1 MFQENRITT
10 GIGNV
15 RSLLKKVVDPK
26 EEILMTK
33 TVPITNDYDISS
45 KVLGL
50 GVSGKV
56 IEVINKSNKKK
67 YALKFLP
74 NCPKSRLEVELHWR
88 SSICENIVKIKDVY
102 ENVRYGQKVLL
113 IVMESMDGGEL
124 FQRIIEKEKF
134 NEKEAANIMKDIC
147 KAVKFLHDNNVAHRD
162 LKPENLLISRK
173 NNGYGEIVKLTDFGF
188 AKELLNGAPL
198 QTACYTPYYVAPE
211 VFDKKYDKSCDI
223 WSLGVI
229 MYILLCGNPPFY
241 SSHGSNFSP
250 GMKRRIRQGKIPWEG
265 KIWKSV
271 SEDAKNLIKG
281 MLVTNPSKRLTIDEV
296 MTNKWISENTSVPE
310 TPLHT
315 PRNLKHSKEHWDEV
329 TLQMAGFMNEMRGLD
344 NHKVVLENPRHSKC
358 SLAERRRLKK
368 PISAIKA

>member
-1 MFQENRITT
+1 MMFPT
-10 GIGNV
+10 
-15 RSLLKKVVDPK
+15 VVPK
-26 EEILMTK
+26 EEILKTK
-33 TVPITNDYDISS
+33 IIPITNDYDISS

-56 IEVINKSNKKK
+56 IEVINKSDKKK

-74 NCPKSRLEVELHWR
+74 DCPKSRREVELHWR

-102 ENVRYGQKVLL
+102 ENVRYGQKVFL

-124 FQRIIEKEKF
+124 FQRIIDKEKF
-134 NEKEAANIMKDIC
+134 NEKEAAIIMKDIC
-147 KAVKFLHDNNVAHRD
+147 KALKFLHDNNVAHRD

-188 AKELLNGAPL
+188 AKELLNGVPL

-211 VFDKKYDKSCDI
+211 VFDRKYDKSCDI

-241 SSHGSNFSP
+241 SSHGLNMSP
-250 GMKRRIRQGKIPWEG
+250 GMKRKIKNGKYQFEG

-315 PRNLKHSKEHWDEV
+315 PRNLKHSKEHWNEV
-329 TLQMAGFMNEMRGLD
+329 QLQMAGYMKEMRGLD
-344 NHKVVLENPRHSKC
+344 NNKVILENPRHSKC